1 MSDNSNEILAKVFK
15 ASFQPEGGD
24 RARINR
30 TWAAEGLSERELSP
44 EQRCWYNLA
53 KNVTGQIVGVVSKER
68 VTGFGTDKTDYIA
81 KCRDLYVF
89 CNKHV
94 KPEDLS
100 CEWNTFDEL
109 RTQLSIALEKLDSC
123 KCQQETLDS

>member
-1 MSDNSNEILAKVFK
+1 MADNPNEILAKVFE
-15 ASFQPEGGD
+15 ADFQPEGGT

-30 TWAAEGLSERELSP
+30 TWAAEGLPERALSP
-44 EQRCWYNLA
+44 EERCWYNLA
-53 KNVTGQIVGVVSKER
+53 KNAAGQIVGVVSKQR
-68 VTGFGTDKTDYIA
+68 MDAFAADKTDYIA

-89 CNKHV
+89 CNKRV

-100 CEWNTFDEL
+100 CDWNTFDEL
-109 RTQLSIALEKLDSC
+109 RTQLSLALEKLDPC